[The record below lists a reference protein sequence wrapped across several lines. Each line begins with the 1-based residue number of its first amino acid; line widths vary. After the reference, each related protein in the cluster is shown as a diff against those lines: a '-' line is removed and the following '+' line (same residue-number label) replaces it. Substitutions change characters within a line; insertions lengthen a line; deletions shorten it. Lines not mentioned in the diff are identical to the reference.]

1 MPVAARISIASEDED
16 GERDLRAAS
25 CPVSSSPKG
34 VPYSSVLAERREIA
48 AKLAAAKAGK
58 STSRGPK
65 REHGW
70 SSTSADDTASRGT
83 KSSVG
88 STSGKERRMSP
99 RALMRK
105 YRAKVKPR
113 TYLYTVFGLVSK
125 LRGFCTHN
133 D

>member
-1 MPVAARISIASEDED
+1 MPQARIAVASGREDE
-16 GERDLRAAS
+16 ERDLRAAS
-25 CPVSSSPKG
+25 CPAGSTPKG

-58 STSRGPK
+58 SSSRGPK

-70 SSTSADDTASRGT
+70 SSTSADDAASRG

-88 STSGKERRMSP
+88 STSSRRQRRMSP

-113 TYLYTVFGLVSK
+113 TYLYTIFGLV
-125 LRGFCTHN
+125 
-133 D
+133 